1 MCRVSM
7 PLGWVGVPLNS
18 ICSTQCEIPVS
29 PGISLRLP
37 TRYHTQNVATGT
49 VRCSASRISR
59 PLSSVSARIVDIEV
73 LLPHSLLITSDPT
86 GEFRSGQGPDA
97 EHQEDMRVSMDRPS
111 WREVARY
118 RADILARH
126 RVRTKRAALAFVNS
140 LGFCYAFTSG
150 PGGLPG
156 LFDVLATRSI
166 DRMWTWAWQWKDELA
181 TEKKL
186 FYGKVIRRKPTYVSL
201 RFVPHFFT
209 LTGNVGDADDYL
221 QAYREGRL
229 SLLAREIYEHVREH
243 GPCSTWVLRKQ
254 FVSGASRGAAFHRAL
269 SDLQGRFLI
278 SNVGERERGS
288 YSFIWDTFARW
299 RAQAVRAYGIH
310 SAMPL
315 RTAFNRCPHAVFL
328 PVDFSAYGAA
338 SRQIMAILHEYSSLV
353 EPLSLDEAFLDVSS
367 RPEVP
372 RALAE
377 EIRRRIKGDTGLTAS
392 IGIGPNKLL
401 AKVASGL
408 HKPDAVTEI
417 TPDKTTAVLP
427 DLPAP
432 VLWGVGPKT
441 AARLEQ
447 TLGVRTV
454 GDLQRI
460 PLAQLQELLGPRWG
474 EDLYR
479 TCRGEDDS
487 PIVTDW

>member
-1 MCRVSM
+1 
-7 PLGWVGVPLNS
+7 
-18 ICSTQCEIPVS
+18 
-29 PGISLRLP
+29 
-37 TRYHTQNVATGT
+37 
-49 VRCSASRISR
+49 
-59 PLSSVSARIVDIEV
+59 
-73 LLPHSLLITSDPT
+73 
-86 GEFRSGQGPDA
+86 
-97 EHQEDMRVSMDRPS
+97 MDRPS

-156 LFDVLATRSI
+156 LFDVLATRSV

-278 SNVGERERGS
+278 SKVGESERGS

-299 RAQAVRAYGIH
+299 LPQAVRAASTITTVRAAAEVLERY
-310 SAMPL
+310 L
-315 RTAFNRCPHAVFL
+315 RTT
-328 PVDFSAYGAA
+328 GAA
-338 SRQIMAILHEYSSLV
+338 PVV
-353 EPLSLDEAFLDVSS
+353 EMTRLFDLPPRLLADVEGALAGVAYRLAVDGDEAYAHA
-367 RPEVP
+367 
-372 RALAE
+372 ALLAWL
-377 EIRRRIKGDTGLTAS
+377 RRRKG
-392 IGIGPNKLL
+392 
-401 AKVASGL
+401 
-408 HKPDAVTEI
+408 
-417 TPDKTTAVLP
+417 
-427 DLPAP
+427 
-432 VLWGVGPKT
+432 T
-441 AARLEQ
+441 AAR
-447 TLGVRTV
+447 R
-454 GDLQRI
+454 
-460 PLAQLQELLGPRWG
+460 
-474 EDLYR
+474 
-479 TCRGEDDS
+479 
-487 PIVTDW
+487 

>member
-1 MCRVSM
+1 
-7 PLGWVGVPLNS
+7 
-18 ICSTQCEIPVS
+18 
-29 PGISLRLP
+29 
-37 TRYHTQNVATGT
+37 
-49 VRCSASRISR
+49 
-59 PLSSVSARIVDIEV
+59 
-73 LLPHSLLITSDPT
+73 
-86 GEFRSGQGPDA
+86 
-97 EHQEDMRVSMDRPS
+97 MDRPS

-156 LFDVLATRSI
+156 LFDVLATRSV

-278 SNVGERERGS
+278 SKVGESERGS

-299 RAQAVRAYGIH
+299 LPQAVRAAGTI
-310 SAMPL
+310 
-315 RTAFNRCPHAVFL
+315 TT
-328 PVDFSAYGAA
+328 
-338 SRQIMAILHEYSSLV
+338 
-353 EPLSLDEAFLDVSS
+353 
-367 RPEVP
+367 VP
-372 RALAE
+372 RPRCWSATCGRPA
-377 EIRRRIKGDTGLTAS
+377 RRR
-392 IGIGPNKLL
+392 
-401 AKVASGL
+401 
-408 HKPDAVTEI
+408 
-417 TPDKTTAVLP
+417 
-427 DLPAP
+427 
-432 VLWGVGPKT
+432 WW
-441 AARLEQ
+441 R
-447 TLGVRTV
+447 
-454 GDLQRI
+454 
-460 PLAQLQELLGPRWG
+460 
-474 EDLYR
+474 
-479 TCRGEDDS
+479 
-487 PIVTDW
+487 